1 MLPEPSP
8 VGTGRENS
16 AWFDGNGTME
26 WMSPEAEIA
35 AILDA
40 GAGAQALLAASQ
52 LPPGIRTGLWLRCGF
67 WAEAHN
73 VAQDLHTPTGSYWHA
88 ILHRAEPDEFNAGYW
103 FRKIGSHPVL
113 LQMADRWD
121 LNAFTHA
128 SPAQREREAQL
139 LLDFCISNFV

>member
-1 MLPEPSP
+1 MLSEPIA
-8 VGTGRENS
+8 GGMRRENS
-16 AWFDGNGTME
+16 VRLACNGTME
-26 WMSPEAEIA
+26 GMSPEAEIA

-40 GAGAQALLAASQ
+40 GAGAQALLAASE

-128 SPAQREREAQL
+128 SPAEREREAQL